1 MVYIAPEFSGRWN
14 HGWGRR
20 GWDGWGGGWGG
31 RGWGRGYTT
40 YGVQQPIYVPQP
52 VYVTTPTPAPP
63 PQPTIVVNAKKDD
76 GLTGGQTAAVVVG
89 SVIGGVAL
97 IAIII
102 AMVALSRQR

>member
-1 MVYIAPEFSGRWN
+1 MVYVAPEFSGRWN

-31 RGWGRGYTT
+31 RGWGRGYAT

-52 VYVTTPTPAPP
+52 VYVTTPA
-63 PQPTIVVNAKKDD
+63 PQPTQPTVIVNAKKDD

-102 AMVALSRQR
+102 AMVAISRQR